1 MAGNMFVKF
10 DTIKGE
16 CEDREHK
23 GWSEI
28 TSVKQTFSNE
38 ASPIGETDPDKISS
52 THSEIEIEKY
62 LDSASIRLMVASW
75 FGDVIEK
82 VTIQCFRDGGTGG
95 SGYGPGRT
103 KYFEIELK
111 QVIIQEYEYEGKEDD
126 IATESLKL
134 VAAEAS
140 YSYDR
145 LLKDENRTEKTG
157 AARIN
162 LEDNKISI
170 G

>member
-23 GWSEI
+23 GWSAI

-38 ASPIGETDPDKISS
+38 ASPIGTESDKISS
-52 THSEIEIEKY
+52 SHSEVEIEKII
-62 LDSASIRLMVASW
+62 DSASVRLMVASW

-95 SGYGPGRT
+95 SDYGPGRT
-103 KYFEIELK
+103 KYFEIILK
-111 QVIIQEYEYEGKEDD
+111 QVIIREYEYEGKEDD
-126 IATESLKL
+126 IVTESLKL

-162 LEDNKISI
+162 LEDNKIEI